1 MFTAASCFEVSC
13 GSWKV
18 QLLYYKLALIFS
30 HELKGLVQTCI
41 EIGHEH
47 SKFLD
52 VSERQVVST

>member
-1 MFTAASCFEVSC
+1 M
-13 GSWKV
+13 

-47 SKFLD
+47 SEFLD